1 MIVKTIQDLWFIL
14 NNVLVHSKK
23 SNKKTILFLTGGKSV
38 QKLYKSKKWLKIFNS
53 FDKICFA
60 DERMVLES
68 DPDSNLGMFLKIT
81 NTDSGKVQRI
91 LDKNGIVLEN
101 YSEII
106 THYLKS
112 ENFKCYAIS
121 GFGLDGHFW
130 SLFSK
135 DDLVKK
141 DIVLQTKSANH
152 SHERITLGSKA
163 YELLDGN
170 YFFASKEKL
179 EKYNS
184 APKEPVKSY
193 MNKIFT
199 L

>member
-1 MIVKTIQDLWFIL
+1 MIVKTINDLWSIL
-14 NNVLVHSKK
+14 NQELVDSKK
-23 SNKKTILFLTGGKSV
+23 SNKKTILFLTGGKSI
-38 QKLYKSKKWLKIFNS
+38 QELYKSDKWLKIFNS
-53 FDKICFA
+53 FNKICFA

-68 DPDSNLGMFLKIT
+68 NPDSNLGNFLRIT
-81 NTDSGKVQRI
+81 NVDSGKVQRI
-91 LDKNGIVLEN
+91 LDKDGTVLED

-112 ENFKCYAIS
+112 ENYNCYAIS

-130 SLFSK
+130 SLFTQN
-135 DDLVKK
+135 DLIKN
-141 DIVLQTKSANH
+141 DIILKTKSANH
-152 SHERITLGSKA
+152 SHERITLGAKA
-163 YELLDGN
+163 YELLDAN

-179 EKYNS
+179 SNFNS

>member
-1 MIVKTIQDLWFIL
+1 MIVKTIEDLRLIL
-14 NNVLVHSKK
+14 KNKLISSLE
-23 SNKKTILFLTGGKSV
+23 SNKQTVLFLTGGNSN
-38 QKLYKSKKWLKIFNS
+38 QKLYKSDKWLKIFNS
-53 FDKICFA
+53 FNNICFA
-60 DERMVLES
+60 DERIVSES
-68 DPDSNLGMFLKIT
+68 NPDSNLGNFLRITKI
-81 NTDSGKVQRI
+81 NSKKVVKI
-91 LDKNGIVLEN
+91 LDKSGNLCEG

-112 ENFKCYAIS
+112 ENYNCYAIS

-135 DDLVKK
+135 EDLMKN
-141 DIVLQTKSANH
+141 DIILKTKSNNH
-152 SHERITLGSKA
+152 LHDRITLGAKA
-163 YELLDGN
+163 YELLDAN

-179 EKYNS
+179 SNFNS
-184 APKEPVKSY
+184 SPKEPVKLY